1 MPFGFGPWGGGGAG
15 AGHPTPRRR
24 RQQAVEAPREVMVFI
39 DERRQP
45 ARHRRKQ
52 QHISSNS
59 HELNLA
65 VDVGGVSAR
74 TAADIAG
81 PAAVV
86 DSNGSIFT
94 PKIRNVSA
102 EGAKDE
108 ALGAFLA
115 LPNLDRYAAGG
126 ASATTSPASSEI
138 NHHSGTGSSAS
149 KFVINPRVS
158 TLSESPPDLQQQ
170 QQHHQHQQQSS
181 IHHGNHKAKE
191 RHSARRRSTSFGSV
205 GGLSLGSSTVHTLS
219 DDEDAHDNGTLDG
232 YHDHDGEDDDNASVH
247 SLLREEVFEN
257 AVLKVSFAGGI
268 VTLEYP
274 PSEAEEE
281 IEPEATEAVSPPTL
295 LERRKPKAYD
305 SEDTDNDYS
314 DDDGVMEG
322 NALPPLP
329 RDEPIPHHFE
339 LQSTNIHS
347 LEDEEMRKKNE
358 IKLAV
363 LEASAKSYKDADK
376 EIPDDLLAQIN
387 ECRRASSKK
396 PKGPGGIVE
405 AVFSAVATASAAPSR
420 QNSALSPTS
429 MISTSVSES
438 RDPQVSIE
446 PPSGPNSPTVGS
458 RASSFYGDASSTRTP
473 SFRGEDVRAT
483 PLPVTATPVLMPD
496 TGRIRKLRITKDD
509 EIHVLPCQCAFKLV
523 GMQGLNILGPTM
535 EDRAMDQQQLASN
548 SLHGTHVGSILQ
560 TPVRK
565 RPSLP
570 ASLQQSAPAHLG
582 RKTLAMSTP
591 VRSNLAAAQ
600 YSDDLS
606 THEGMMMAKTP
617 SAQAA
622 RSDIP
627 VGTRSTPCSPS
638 SSANGAISQ
647 IIHHSASPDNGS
659 APLQLGGPS
668 ENTKKPNSSR
678 LEQSTFQSMGYHEIT
693 LMRKGSAGNR
703 DTESEREEFVDWD
716 ALTIRCRDHDEMD
729 AIISSLK
736 TSARAHV
743 VPFSPNPRAKLK
755 KKKQEEAREILKKRR
770 RRRRSSSSVHRL
782 RSASSGAS
790 LEGID
795 VHQTPHNEKERP
807 SMTSPLTPPS
817 SERHP
822 SQKSPLSRRKKR
834 QEQSEK
840 FNKEDYCECCG
851 FQFTLLTR
859 RHHCRKVSSEDI
871 CKSVKF

>member
-1 MPFGFGPWGGGGAG
+1 MKIWRLTSEVSNGQGGSS
-15 AGHPTPRRR
+15 
-24 RQQAVEAPREVMVFI
+24 
-39 DERRQP
+39 
-45 ARHRRKQ
+45 ARM
-52 QHISSNS
+52 
-59 HELNLA
+59 A
-65 VDVGGVSAR
+65 ADTAVSA
-74 TAADIAG
+74 TGSLIDG
-81 PAAVV
+81 
-86 DSNGSIFT
+86 NGSIFT

-102 EGAKDE
+102 ESAKDG
-108 ALGAFLA
+108 ALGEFLA
-115 LPNLDRYAAGG
+115 LPDLDRHAANGR
-126 ASATTSPASSEI
+126 ASAATSPASSDI
-138 NHHSGTGSSAS
+138 NHHAGTNTGSSAS

-158 TLSESPPDLQQQ
+158 TLSDSPSDLQQQ
-170 QQHHQHQQQSS
+170 QKHQQQSS
-181 IHHGNHKAKE
+181 IHQLAKE

-219 DDEDAHDNGTLDG
+219 DDEDAHDNDTLDG
-232 YHDHDGEDDDNASVH
+232 YHDHDGEDDDTVH

-274 PSEAEEE
+274 PTEAEEE
-281 IEPEATEAVSPPTL
+281 IEPGETEAVSPPRA
-295 LERRKPKAYD
+295 LERRNPNTYD
-305 SEDTDNDYS
+305 SEGTENDYS
-314 DDDGVMEG
+314 DDDRVMEG

-363 LEASAKSYKDADK
+363 LEASAKSYKDAEE
-376 EIPDDLLAQIN
+376 EIPDDLLVQIN

-429 MISTSVSES
+429 MMSTSVSES
-438 RDPQVSIE
+438 RDPQVSVE
-446 PPSGPNSPTVGS
+446 PPSGPNTPTLGS

-473 SFRGEDVRAT
+473 SFRSEDVPAT
-483 PLPVTATPVLMPD
+483 PLPITATPALMSD
-496 TGRIRKLRITKDD
+496 TVRIRKLRITKDD

-523 GMQGLNILGPTM
+523 GMQGLNILGPTL
-535 EDRAMDQQQLASN
+535 EDKAMDQHQLASN
-548 SLHGTHVGSILQ
+548 SLHGTHAGSILQ
-560 TPVRK
+560 TPSRR

-570 ASLQQSAPAHLG
+570 ESLQQSAPAHLG

-591 VRSNLAAAQ
+591 VRSNLAGAQ
-600 YSDDLS
+600 SSDDLG
-606 THEGMMMAKTP
+606 THGGMMMAKTP

-622 RSDIP
+622 RPDIP
-627 VGTRSTPCSPS
+627 VGARSTPCSPS

-647 IIHHSASPDNGS
+647 IMHHPASPDDGS

-668 ENTKKPNSSR
+668 ENTRKPDASR

-703 DTESEREEFVDWD
+703 GTESEGDVLVDWD

-729 AIISSLK
+729 AIICSLK

-743 VPFSPNPRAKLK
+743 VPFSPDPRAKLK

-770 RRRRSSSSVHRL
+770 RRRRSSSSVDRL
-782 RSASSGAS
+782 RSTSSGAS

-795 VHQTPHNEKERP
+795 IHQTSHNKKERP

-834 QEQSEK
+834 QEQAEK

-859 RHHCRKVSSEDI
+859 RHHCRKRSPTVR
-871 CKSVKF
+871 